1 MRHEFAVAKTYELD
15 DAGILARLPWRR
27 AADRPHHVSFE
38 RFDGGE
44 WHAITAKNFAA
55 AVTTTA
61 KGLIA
66 SGVRAGD
73 RVALMAGTRFEWVL
87 LDCAIWGA
95 GGVTVPIYPSSA
107 PAQIEWIVADSGARI
122 LLVENAANARLTLD
136 AHLPKGVEVLTID
149 EGAVDELRRR
159 GEDLPDAVVQEA
171 LATLTLDS
179 PASIVYTSGTT
190 ARPKGCVLTH
200 RNLLAEVRGIL
211 SHPAAEKVAAYGQ
224 RTLMFLPLAH
234 VLARAVTYAAW
245 EGGATVGFWGDF
257 GTVTDK
263 FRSFRP
269 TFVLGVPR
277 VFEKVYEGVR
287 ANAAKGGPATAE
299 IFRRAEQVAI
309 SWSKNLGG
317 DGLGDQRR
325 PGPRHQAEYAL
336 FDRLVYGKVRA
347 ALGGQCATGISGGGA
362 LNPRLAHFFRG
373 LGVPLYEGYGL
384 TETCAA
390 ITVNGPGCHRIGSV
404 GIPLGGN
411 SVRIAPSGEIELS
424 GDVVFHEYW
433 KNPDATDAAF
443 DGEWFR
449 TGDIGRLDKDGY
461 LTITGRMKEIIV
473 TAGGKN
479 VVPGPME
486 DILRQHELVG
496 HAMVVGEGKPFIGA
510 LITLDEAGARK
521 WAQENG
527 RDPDDLTALAAD
539 PQLRATLQEAVDEAS
554 AGVSKAE
561 GIKRFVVLPK
571 DFSEETGELTATL
584 KLKRHVIGA
593 AFADEIE
600 SMYS

>member
-1 MRHEFAVAKTYELD
+1 MREFAVPTTYDLD
-15 DAGILARLPWRR
+15 ESGILARLPRRR
-27 AADRPHHVSFE
+27 AAERPHHVSFE
-38 RFDGGE
+38 RFENGQ
-44 WHAITAKNFAA
+44 WHAVTAKTFAA
-55 AVTTTA
+55 AVTATA

-66 SGVRAGD
+66 SGIQAGD
-73 RVALMAGTRFEWVL
+73 RVAIMAGTRFEWVL

-95 GGVTVPIYPSSA
+95 GAVTVPIYPSSA

-122 LLVENAANARLTLD
+122 LLVDNAAQKRLTLD
-136 AHLPKGVEVLTID
+136 AHLPEGVEVLTID
-149 EGAVDELRRR
+149 EGAVDDLRRR
-159 GEDLPDAVVQEA
+159 GSDLPDEVVSEA
-171 LATLTLDS
+171 LATLALDS

-200 RNLLAEVRGIL
+200 RNLLAEVRAIL
-211 SHPAAEKVAAYGQ
+211 AHPTGQEATAYGK

-263 FRSFRP
+263 FASFRP

-277 VFEKVYEGVR
+277 VFEKVHEGVR
-287 ANAAKGGPATAE
+287 ANAAKGGPVTAE

-309 SWSKNLGG
+309 RWSEAQGG
-317 DGLGDQRR
+317 DGLGDRRR

-347 ALGGQCATGISGGGA
+347 ALGGQCALGISGGGA

-373 LGVPLYEGYGL
+373 LGLPLYEGYGL

-390 ITVNGPGCHRIGSV
+390 ITVNGPGCQRIGTV
-404 GIPLGGN
+404 GMPLSGN
-411 SVRIAPSGEIELS
+411 AVRIADNGEIELR
-424 GDVVFHEYW
+424 GEVVFHEYW
-433 KNPDATDAAF
+433 KNPEATAACF
-443 DGEWFR
+443 DDGWFR
-449 TGDIGRLDKDGY
+449 TGDIGRLDRDGY
-461 LTITGRMKEIIV
+461 LSITGRMKEILV

-486 DILRQHELVG
+486 DILRQHPLVG

-510 LITLDEAGARK
+510 LVTLDEAGARA
-521 WAQENG
+521 WARENG
-527 RDPDDLTALAAD
+527 RDPGDLVALAAD
-539 PQLRATLQEAVDEAS
+539 PQLRATIQEAVDEAS

-561 GIKRFVVLPK
+561 GIKRFVILPQ

-593 AFADEIE
+593 AFADEIA
-600 SMYS
+600 SLYG

>member
-1 MRHEFAVAKTYELD
+1 MREYSAPATYDLD
-15 DAGILARLPWRR
+15 EGGILARLPWRR
-27 AADRPHHVSFE
+27 AAERPHHVSFE
-38 RFDGGE
+38 KFDTGE
-44 WHAITAKNFAA
+44 WHAITAKSFAA
-55 AVTTTA
+55 AVTATA

-66 SGVRAGD
+66 SGIQAGD
-73 RVALMAGTRFEWVL
+73 RVAIMAGTRFEWVL

-95 GGVTVPIYPSSA
+95 GAVTVPIYPSSA

-122 LLVENAANARLTLD
+122 LCVDNGAQRRLTLE
-136 AHLPKGVEVLTID
+136 AALPDGVEVLTID
-149 EGAVDELRRR
+149 EGAIDDLRRR
-159 GEDLPDAVVQEA
+159 GADLPDEVVTEA

-200 RNLLAEVRGIL
+200 RNLLAEVRAIL
-211 SHPAAEKVAAYGQ
+211 AHPAGREAAAYGR

-234 VLARAVTYAAW
+234 VLARAVTHAAW

-263 FRSFRP
+263 FASFRP

-277 VFEKVYEGVR
+277 VFEKVHEGVR
-287 ANAAKGGPATAE
+287 KNAAKSGPVTAE

-309 SWSKNLGG
+309 RWSEAQGG
-317 DGLGDQRR
+317 DGLGDRRR

-347 ALGGQCATGISGGGA
+347 ALGGQCTLGISGGGA

-373 LGVPLYEGYGL
+373 LGLPLYEGYGL

-390 ITVNGPGCHRIGSV
+390 ITVNGPGCHRIGTV
-404 GIPLGGN
+404 GMPLGGN
-411 SVRIAPSGEIELS
+411 AVRLTDAGEIELS
-424 GDVVFHEYW
+424 GEVVFHEYW
-433 KNPDATDAAF
+433 KNPEATAACF
-443 DGEWFR
+443 DDGWFR

-461 LTITGRMKEIIV
+461 LSITGRMKEILV

-486 DILRQHELVG
+486 DILRQHPVIG
-496 HAMVVGEGKPFIGA
+496 HAIVVGEGRPFIGA
-510 LITLDEAGARK
+510 LITLDEAGARA
-521 WAQENG
+521 WATENG
-527 RDPDDLTALAAD
+527 RDPADLVALAAD
-539 PQLRATLQEAVDEAS
+539 PQLRATIQEAVDEAS

-561 GIKRFVVLPK
+561 GIKRFVILPE

-584 KLKRHVIGA
+584 KLKRHVIGS

-600 SMYS
+600 SLYG